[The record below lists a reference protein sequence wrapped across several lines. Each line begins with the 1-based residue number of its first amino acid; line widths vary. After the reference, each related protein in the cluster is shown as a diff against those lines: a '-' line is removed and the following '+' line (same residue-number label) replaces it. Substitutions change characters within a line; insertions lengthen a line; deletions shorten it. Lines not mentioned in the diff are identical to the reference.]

1 MAIGLMFT
9 ATGVTQAQYDQ
20 VRKELHPDN
29 KMPAGMQYHAAGPS
43 ADGWRVVEVWDS
55 QEAADDYFK
64 TKLGAALEKANISVR
79 PDVFTVHNT
88 MKA

>member
-29 KMPAGMQYHAAGPS
+29 KAPTGMQYHVAGPG

-79 PDVFTVHNT
+79 PDVFTVQNT
-88 MKA
+88 MKP